1 MSECEW
7 GEDLIQWRQ
16 LCWKGLVAFIYCRT
30 VSIISSSSEW
40 FHRPFFVTMTG
51 ARLSR
56 LLWGC
61 LIYHVQYPQI
71 WRTSYHREKVSSS
84 FLSYFFLII
93 CHVTCL
99 LFLILENV
107 TVFNICI
114 MVASRN
120 FSQRLCAHCAKQMDW
135 IKKGKKAE
143 EIITPLL
150 TVLSRVSFKIAQE
163 LCKINKLFPMYW
175 NPLSCCTGTGD
186 LHREEWLQIRFA
198 RGWGWSLSLQVQIL
212 LNAH

>member
-1 MSECEW
+1 
-7 GEDLIQWRQ
+7 
-16 LCWKGLVAFIYCRT
+16 
-30 VSIISSSSEW
+30 
-40 FHRPFFVTMTG
+40 
-51 ARLSR
+51 
-56 LLWGC
+56 
-61 LIYHVQYPQI
+61 
-71 WRTSYHREKVSSS
+71 
-84 FLSYFFLII
+84 
-93 CHVTCL
+93 
-99 LFLILENV
+99 
-107 TVFNICI
+107 

-175 NPLSCCTGTGD
+175 NPLSCYTGTGD

-212 LNAH
+212 LNAHYQYAPKCSGWNLSTTKSLHSWSLSSPSEQGLFSIKFELVSFCFFGIFINFFTHSRKRWEIREHYCYLIEIQC